1 MRGGRRR
8 GPPRRAPRN
17 IYTRNQPIV
26 TPNPDE
32 GVRPIP
38 IPNPLDDDRTE
49 VVNRNKNPSWYPKVL
64 RLPTPEKLHFP
75 INDDY
80 SKNTFNAIEN
90 IQKLISD
97 KNKELDMV
105 KRLTGVDVE
114 LDKKRFLMDEIIPLM
129 KKDRDNLAKEKN
141 LDKHKQM
148 WSPELW
154 SINREIEIME
164 YEACKEDNND
174 FLKSFN
180 INYFNG
186 PNLRALNLLNSELSK
201 SKFWNHIRDGMIFT
215 SKDGV
220 RVIVDVKGT
229 IQSCLQ
235 KSISNKKIICLVGPK
250 NFLVCLNYPNNSPG
264 ADGVLFLLLAAS
276 SGWPPAIMRQLEGDG
291 DLSINY
297 QLKKWESRHY
307 STIKNLVEI
316 EYEDIINI
324 IDSIEIF
331 DIKCDVIISSISKDK
346 IGLLIGKKGKRIN
359 KLRDLIRKELD
370 NKNWRVSVQKLE

>member
-1 MRGGRRR
+1 MRGQRRR

-17 IYTRNQPIV
+17 LFTPDQPIV

-38 IPNPLDDDRTE
+38 VPNPLDEDNTE
-49 VVNRNKNPSWYPKVL
+49 ADNRNKNPSWYPKVL
-64 RLPTPEKLHFP
+64 RLPTPKKLHFP

-80 SKNTFNAIEN
+80 SKNTFNAKEKIM
-90 IQKLISD
+90 KLIID

-105 KRLTGVDVE
+105 KRLTGVDVK
-114 LDKKRFLMDEIIPLM
+114 LDKKRFLMDEIIPSL
-129 KKDRDNLAKEKN
+129 KKESDNIAKEN
-141 LDKHKQM
+141 SLDKHKDIF
-148 WSPELW
+148 SPELW

-164 YEACKEDNND
+164 YEACKEENNS

-180 INYFNG
+180 VNYFNG
-186 PNLRALNLLNSELSK
+186 PNLRALNYLNSELSK
-201 SKFWNHIRDGMIFT
+201 SKFWKHIRDGMIFT

-235 KSISNKKIICLVGPK
+235 KSINDKKIICLVGPE
-250 NFLVCLNYPNNSPG
+250 NFLVCLNYPHTSPG
-264 ADGVLFLLLAAS
+264 ADGVVFLLMAAFN
-276 SGWPPAIMRQLEGDG
+276 GWSPMIMRQLEGDG
-291 DLSINY
+291 TLSINY
-297 QLKKWESRHY
+297 QLNKWESRHY

-316 EYEDIINI
+316 EYEEIIND
-324 IDSIEIF
+324 IDSIEVF
-331 DIKCDVIISSISKDK
+331 DTKCDVIISSTSKDK

-370 NKNWRVSVQKLE
+370 NKNWRVSIQKLE